1 MGNNMM
7 FYGCD
12 VSVLAEK
19 YGTPLYLVSEDAI
32 RERFAEIKESLTEK
46 YENTRAAYASK
57 AFQTLDMMRIVQSEG
72 MSLDVVSG
80 GEIYAAM
87 KAGVDPSV
95 MVFHGNSKTDREI
108 MEGLE
113 AGVGV
118 FVVDNESELERLNE
132 YAVEKGKV
140 QSVLIRVTPGVDS
153 HTHSYISTGQVDS
166 KFGFSPEKTEEVIS
180 RADQFPGID
189 MKGIHFHVGSQLM
202 ENDSHLMGLG
212 IILDLLRELKSKYG
226 WTAREL
232 NCGGGFGVHYA
243 GDPERVKLADFMDP
257 MMEKITAFY
266 EEAGDPRPLIT
277 IEPGR
282 WVVAE
287 AGITVYEVGSVKE
300 NAAGRIYAGIDGGFP
315 DNPRTELYDA
325 AYEAEAVEK
334 VEEAHDIKT
343 TIAGKCCESGDI
355 IAYDVMLPALQRGDH
370 IAIFATG
377 AYNYTMSSN
386 YNKLGR
392 PPVVM
397 IRNGEDRLSVKRE
410 TYEDMIRNEL

>member
-1 MGNNMM
+1 MM
-7 FYGCD
+7 FHGCD
-12 VSVLAEK
+12 VSAMAEK

-57 AFQTLDMMRIVQSEG
+57 AFQTLEMMRIVKSEG

-87 KAGVDPSV
+87 KAGVDPAV
-95 MVFHGNSKTDREI
+95 MVFHGNSKTDREMI
-108 MEGLE
+108 EGLE

-132 YAVEKGKV
+132 YAVEKGKI
-140 QSVLIRVTPGVDS
+140 QSILLRVTPGVDS
-153 HTHSYISTGQVDS
+153 HTHSYISTGQLDS
-166 KFGFSPEKTEEVIS
+166 KFGFSPEKTDQVIAKAGS
-180 RADQFPGID
+180 MPGID

-202 ENDSHLMGLG
+202 ENDSHIMGLE
-212 IILDLLRELKSKYG
+212 IILDLLRELKTKYG

-243 GDPERVKLADFMDP
+243 GDPERVKLADFIDP
-257 MMEKITAFY
+257 MMERITAFY
-266 EEAGDPRPLIT
+266 EEQGDPRPLVT

-300 NAAGRIYAGIDGGFP
+300 NAAGRVYAGIDGGFP

-325 AYEAEAVEK
+325 AYEVEAVEK
-334 VEEAHDIKT
+334 NGEPHDVKT
-343 TIAGKCCESGDI
+343 TVAGKCCESGDI
-355 IAYDVMLPALQRGDH
+355 IAYDVMLPALERGDH

-397 IRNGEDRLSVKRE
+397 IRNGEIGRAHV
-410 TYEDMIRNEL
+410 

>member
-1 MGNNMM
+1 MM
-7 FYGCD
+7 FHGCD
-12 VSVLAEK
+12 VSAMAEK

-57 AFQTLDMMRIVQSEG
+57 AFQTLEMMRIVKSEG

-87 KAGVDPSV
+87 KAGVDPAV
-95 MVFHGNSKTDREI
+95 MVFHGNSKTDREMI
-108 MEGLE
+108 EGLE

-132 YAVEKGKV
+132 YAVEKGKI
-140 QSVLIRVTPGVDS
+140 QSILLRVTPGVDS
-153 HTHSYISTGQVDS
+153 HTHSYISTGQLDS
-166 KFGFSPEKTEEVIS
+166 KFGFSPEKTDQVIAKAGS
-180 RADQFPGID
+180 MPGID

-202 ENDSHLMGLG
+202 ENDSHIMGLE
-212 IILDLLRELKSKYG
+212 IILDLLRELKTKYG

-243 GDPERVKLADFMDP
+243 GDPERVKLADFIDP
-257 MMEKITAFY
+257 MMERITAFY
-266 EEAGDPRPLIT
+266 EEQGDPRPLVT

-300 NAAGRIYAGIDGGFP
+300 NAAGRVYAGIDGGFP

-325 AYEAEAVEK
+325 AYEVEAVEK
-334 VEEAHDIKT
+334 NGEPHDVKT
-343 TIAGKCCESGDI
+343 TVAGKCCESGDI
-355 IAYDVMLPALQRGDH
+355 IAYDVMLPALERGDH

-397 IRNGEDRLSVKRE
+397 IRNGEDRLTVKRE